1 MEKRDFKKINK
12 SETRPDAPVPS
23 DKEVVFG
30 IRAVIETVRAGKEV
44 DKILVDR
51 ELNLKT
57 LGELYQETK
66 GLNIPIQKVPAEK
79 LNRITRKNHQGV
91 ICFISAINYAS
102 LENVIDKVFKQGK
115 MPLIL
120 LLDRI
125 TDVRNFGAIARS
137 AECAGV
143 DAIVIPAKG
152 AAQINADAIKTSA
165 GALGFIPVCREENFK
180 STIEFLQYNGIR
192 VVACTEK
199 AEGLLY
205 ETDLT
210 GPTAIIMGSEED
222 GISTDCIRKADVL
235 AKIPMAGHIGS
246 LNVSV
251 AAGVI
256 LYEAIRQRLKV

>member
-1 MEKRDFKKINK
+1 MEKRDFKKVNK
-12 SETRPDAPVPS
+12 SETRPDAPIPS
-23 DKEVVFG
+23 DKDVVFG
-30 IRAVIETVRAGKEV
+30 IRAVLETIRAGKEV

-66 GLNIPIQKVPAEK
+66 GLNIHIQKVPVEK

-102 LENVIDKVFKQGK
+102 LENVIDKVFAQGR

-137 AECAGV
+137 AECAGI
-143 DAIVIPAKG
+143 DAIVIPSKG
-152 AAQINADAIKTSA
+152 AAQINSDAIKTSA
-165 GALGFIPVCREENFK
+165 GALNFIPVCREDNFK
-180 STIEFLQYNGIR
+180 NTLELLQYNGIR
-192 VVACTEK
+192 VVACSEK
-199 AEGLLY
+199 AEDTIY
-205 ETDLT
+205 DTDMT
-210 GPTAIIMGSEED
+210 GPLAIIMGSEED
-222 GISTDCIRKADVL
+222 GISNELIRKADYL
-235 AKIPMAGHIGS
+235 AKIPMTGNIAS

-256 LYEAIRQRLKV
+256 LFEAIRQRLKG